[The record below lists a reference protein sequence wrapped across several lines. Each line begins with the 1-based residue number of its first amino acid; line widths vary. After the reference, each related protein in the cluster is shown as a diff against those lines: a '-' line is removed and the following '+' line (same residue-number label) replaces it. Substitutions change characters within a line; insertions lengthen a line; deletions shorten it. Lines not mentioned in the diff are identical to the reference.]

1 VGSLSDPVEQYAK
14 YLNLISVKMH
24 PTALAYILSE
34 AQTRAI
40 IKGNQGGG
48 TLFSAYDATLRLLG
62 IHPIQRRNVLNKP
75 LRFVS
80 KCLPKSDTDEENQQ
94 YVELKRLFPSEFV
107 RKDVTARSSIMTVRD
122 PRGGADRK
130 VEYMSS
136 SQELDAFMSVQ
147 RSAYYQDEEIEKV
160 KWDESHVRL
169 LKEGGDSTIT
179 LTPVRGMDW
188 TFDSIWKKA
197 KAIHRSK
204 IICDKFGFPAVE
216 NTGQKSDIEC
226 FCWATDD
233 NPVMDPTTI
242 DRIFADIDDPDE
254 LAMRRYGVF
263 RQVSGRIYKSFDEK
277 IHKQPF
283 DKVFDTALFRTY
295 WNFRVIDYHQ
305 AKPWDVSF
313 VVCTPHNEWI
323 VWNELHQT
331 HDNRTTLELRDE
343 IKRESILGED
353 EEFNRCTL
361 IDPLSTI
368 KQGNTGFSTFDDLAM
383 GENGLRRLTPADTKN
398 TQGRMNIKMRLKNSL
413 ICGVPGNNLNKTD
426 LSETRYGQYLPTLWF
441 LDNCRGHIEHF
452 KSWRYVDWK
461 QEHVKAV
468 RTVKRESEKYSD
480 YCRNLEFLG
489 ALNPAFYDRK
499 KEFYEPSNLFQG
511 RQAAGWR

>member
-1 VGSLSDPVEQYAK
+1 MDGFQKYSELLSHIPNPIAAK
-14 YLNLISVKMH
+14 YLVSG
-24 PTALAYILSE
+24 AS
-34 AQTRAI
+34 TRAI

-48 TLFSAYDATLRLLG
+48 TVTTAYDATMRLLG
-62 IHPIQRRNVLNKP
+62 IHPVEKRNVLRKP
-75 LRFVS
+75 IRFVS
-80 KCLPKSDTDEENQQ
+80 KVKPGSDDDEENQQ
-94 YVELKRLFPSEFV
+94 YVEFKRLFPREFIK
-107 RKDVTARSSIMTVRD
+107 KDITARSSIMTLRN
-122 PRGGADRK
+122 PSGGADNK
-130 VEYMSS
+130 VEFMSS

-147 RSAYYQDEEIEKV
+147 RSALYQDEEIEKV

-169 LKEGGDSTIT
+169 LREGGDSTIT
-179 LTPVRGMDW
+179 LTPVRGLDW
-188 TFDSIWKKA
+188 TFDSIWKRA
-197 KAIHRSK
+197 KRIYRSK
-204 IICDKFGFPAVE
+204 VIHQKFGFPEVE
-216 NTGQKSDIEC
+216 DTGSTADIEC

-233 NPVMDPTTI
+233 NPVMTKEAI
-242 DRIFADIDDPDE
+242 DRIFEGIDDPDE

-283 DKVFDTALFRTY
+283 EKYFDASLFRTY
-295 WNFRVIDYHQ
+295 WNYRIIDYHQ

-313 VVCTPHNEWI
+313 VVVTPKNEWI

-343 IKRESILGED
+343 IKLESVVKED
-353 EEFNRCTL
+353 EEMNRCTL

-398 TQGRMNIKMRLKNSL
+398 TQGRMNVKMRLKNSL
-413 ICGVPGNNLNKTD
+413 ICGVPENNLAKND
-426 LSETRYGQYLPTLWF
+426 YNETRYGQYLPTIWF

-461 QEHVKAV
+461 QEHVKAT
-468 RTVKRESEKYSD
+468 RIVKRESEKFSD
-480 YCRNLEFLG
+480 FSRNIEFLG
-489 ALNPAFYDRK
+489 ALNPVWYQMHENNNYWEQSRR
-499 KEFYEPSNLFQG
+499 FQG
-511 RQAAGWR
+511 QRAAHG